1 MDAEAG
7 GLEELT
13 DEKMATL
20 GKEERR
26 EEATRLAAL
35 VQRDLLVEEVNRQLQ
50 GHLDE
55 ICQLRQL
62 SRRLLERIVSCTT
75 SAALWTEAPARAAGG
90 ARLTSGSS
98 LGPKHPRP
106 CGRTWEV
113 WQNTA
118 V

>member
-1 MDAEAG
+1 MEAEAG

-26 EEATRLAAL
+26 EEAMRLAAL
-35 VQRDLLVEEVNRQLQ
+35 VQCDRLMEEVNWQLQ

-62 SRRLLERIVSCTT
+62 NRRLLAENRELHDLCRFVD
-75 SAALWTEAPARAAGG
+75 
-90 ARLTSGSS
+90 
-98 LGPKHPRP
+98 
-106 CGRTWEV
+106 
-113 WQNTA
+113 
-118 V
+118 